1 MKLEKNYS
9 ISKVTIDKQ
18 VGLSVPEIG
27 TTIVAI
33 DNHMA
38 IIQIQRIKDVLL
50 DGGSKDN
57 IIT

>member
-1 MKLEKNYS
+1 LKLEKNYS